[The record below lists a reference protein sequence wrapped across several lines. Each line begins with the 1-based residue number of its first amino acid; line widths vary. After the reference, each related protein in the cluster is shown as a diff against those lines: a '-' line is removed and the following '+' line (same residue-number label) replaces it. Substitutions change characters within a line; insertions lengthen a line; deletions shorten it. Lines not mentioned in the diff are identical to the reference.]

1 MNGTITW
8 SEVSQKEK
16 NKYGI
21 LMHMW
26 NLKNIGLDDL
36 AYKAEMKDTEKKGMD
51 IKGKGGGMN
60 ELGD

>member
-21 LMHMW
+21 LMRTW

-51 IKGKGGGMN
+51 IKGKRGGMN
-60 ELGD
+60 DLGD